1 MVLASVLG
9 VLERWASVKVG
20 LVPRYVVYAVYNFRL
35 RVLKKLMSI
44 SLVFLV
50 NCDPI

>member
-9 VLERWASVKVG
+9 VFERWASVKVG
-20 LVPRYVVYAVYNFRL
+20 LVPCYIVCAVYNF

-44 SLVFLV
+44 SLIFLV
-50 NCDPI
+50 NSDPV